1 MFAMAAG
8 TVALAGPATIA
19 PAIALGQPPRV
30 VAPTGARVTLSARP
44 FGLRFAD
51 ARGRPVLAGVAPSGR
66 SLSVGPVTQTEYGV
80 QGPPAPALYAPLTF
94 VVGTQRIAQ
103 TAKQQWQGTLAS
115 VTTVGTAYR
124 ARNLVR
130 VTRQG
135 RTIHAMLSTTDPSGR
150 RLAVTIAP
158 GAGSALSVSV
168 RPVPAAGVATIG
180 VSFRSPAGEAF
191 RGFGGRHNALD
202 QRGDE
207 FFSWIDQ
214 ENLSSGFGVWN
225 TPPTIGGTYLFPNGP
240 EAAYYDQASFISSD
254 GYGFL
259 LRRSE
264 LAHWRLTSDRRDAW
278 QVEVD
283 GRALDFTV
291 SPSLTP
297 AAASVALTSITGRQ
311 PVPPTWA
318 LGTIFDREVRFP
330 SDPPDQYA
338 REVETDIHNFGR
350 YHVHVDGY
358 RLEGWRLLTVAVLK
372 RVFAELR
379 ARGIH
384 PMVYFRAFVGLDT
397 IGTDRPADY
406 AYAIRHRYVATH
418 ADGSPY
424 TFISNF
430 NVPGALIDFTNP
442 QAAAWWRAR
451 VTAALRLGADGFMQ
465 DFGEQVVADMHFHDG
480 STGLQMHNRYPLE
493 FDRQT
498 RIAID
503 RFVRR
508 HPRRRIFF
516 YTRSGYSGTPGNAA
530 YENGNFPGDESTDWT
545 RASGIASLAPDML
558 NRSVGGAYGF
568 TTDIGGYFD
577 IGPYQPTSKELF
589 SRWAAW
595 SALSPFFR
603 LHGSVLAGVHTP
615 WSYDAET
622 VRVFKAMAR
631 LHARLVPLL
640 RRLWTQADRTG
651 MPVIRP
657 LWLAD
662 PPDRRAAAQDQEW
675 MIGADLLAAPVVTE
689 GARSRRAYLPAG
701 CWRLRGAG
709 ARLSGWRSVTV
720 PAPLAA
726 AVYFIRCGRHPA

>member
-51 ARGRPVLAGVAPSGR
+51 ARGQPVLAGVAPSGR

-94 VVGTQRIAQ
+94 VVGTQRFAQ

-264 LAHWRLTSDRRDAW
+264 IAHWRLTSDRRDAW

-358 RLEGWRLLTVAVLK
+358 RLEGWRLLTMAVLK
-372 RVFAELR
+372 RVFAEL
-379 ARGIH
+379 
-384 PMVYFRAFVGLDT
+384 
-397 IGTDRPADY
+397 
-406 AYAIRHRYVATH
+406 
-418 ADGSPY
+418 
-424 TFISNF
+424 
-430 NVPGALIDFTNP
+430 
-442 QAAAWWRAR
+442 
-451 VTAALRLGADGFMQ
+451 
-465 DFGEQVVADMHFHDG
+465 
-480 STGLQMHNRYPLE
+480 
-493 FDRQT
+493 
-498 RIAID
+498 
-503 RFVRR
+503 
-508 HPRRRIFF
+508 
-516 YTRSGYSGTPGNAA
+516 
-530 YENGNFPGDESTDWT
+530 
-545 RASGIASLAPDML
+545 
-558 NRSVGGAYGF
+558 
-568 TTDIGGYFD
+568 
-577 IGPYQPTSKELF
+577 
-589 SRWAAW
+589 
-595 SALSPFFR
+595 
-603 LHGSVLAGVHTP
+603 
-615 WSYDAET
+615 
-622 VRVFKAMAR
+622 
-631 LHARLVPLL
+631 
-640 RRLWTQADRTG
+640 
-651 MPVIRP
+651 
-657 LWLAD
+657 
-662 PPDRRAAAQDQEW
+662 
-675 MIGADLLAAPVVTE
+675 
-689 GARSRRAYLPAG
+689 
-701 CWRLRGAG
+701 
-709 ARLSGWRSVTV
+709 
-720 PAPLAA
+720 
-726 AVYFIRCGRHPA
+726 